1 MPTLVAPPV
10 QTPMINETT
19 KLPTPAWSYWFQGIY
34 DRSGGADD
42 TAALNSE
49 PYIVRT
55 DPTGLTDA
63 QILGNLDSGFLKVIS
78 GTGVLVSTGN
88 DKIQASELANTAVT
102 AGTYTINSYD
112 FLTVDAQGRLTN
124 VELDFEITANPDGT
138 AGGDLGGSYPDP
150 VLVNYNGSPI
160 TTIGGTIL
168 TAADAAAVKT
178 ALSLNNVENT
188 ALSTW
193 AGSTNITTLG
203 TITTGV
209 WSGTAIANNK
219 LANSAVAD
227 LSGVNTGDQLVFKT
241 IAVSGQSDVVADTT
255 TDTLTLVAGT
265 NMTIT
270 TSAGGDSVTFASSGG
285 SSSPGGSDTQVQF
298 NDSSAFGGDAGLT
311 YNKTTDVLTITN
323 GIRQSGQVSFFATK
337 GSAQTNVTGAGERVT
352 VSYDSEVWDNQS
364 NFSSN
369 TFTAP
374 VTGKYLFYCT
384 VTIAGLTS
392 SHTSGDGI
400 RLNTSNRAHFATI
413 ENYWSVSQSGILYK
427 TACFLADMDASDT
440 ALIDIQIS
448 SGTTVVDLAT
458 DGARFGGYLLG

>member
-160 TTIGGTIL
+160 TSIGGTIL

-203 TITTGV
+203 TIATGV

-255 TDTLTLVAGT
+255 ADTLTLVAGT
-265 NMTIT
+265 NMTLT

-285 SSSPGGSDTQVQF
+285 MTSPTWSTFSPTVTLVGGAGNTVPVYSTNTGRYITIGKIVHVRVLLNGD
-298 NDSSAFGGDAGLT
+298 GGAEGAGTGKMTIALPVTAGTNPSDAGFSFGAYKPIGYAGNNATEYLLAGRIAGASA
-311 YNKTTDVLTITN
+311 TTIGLNYFTT
-323 GIRQSGQVSFFATK
+323 VSATA
-337 GSAQTNVTGAGERVT
+337 SFTGADQNNTART
-352 VSYDSEVWDNQS
+352 VSLDFCYE
-364 NFSSN
+364 
-369 TFTAP
+369 
-374 VTGKYLFYCT
+374 
-384 VTIAGLTS
+384 
-392 SHTSGDGI
+392 
-400 RLNTSNRAHFATI
+400 
-413 ENYWSVSQSGILYK
+413 
-427 TACFLADMDASDT
+427 
-440 ALIDIQIS
+440 ID
-448 SGTTVVDLAT
+448 
-458 DGARFGGYLLG
+458 